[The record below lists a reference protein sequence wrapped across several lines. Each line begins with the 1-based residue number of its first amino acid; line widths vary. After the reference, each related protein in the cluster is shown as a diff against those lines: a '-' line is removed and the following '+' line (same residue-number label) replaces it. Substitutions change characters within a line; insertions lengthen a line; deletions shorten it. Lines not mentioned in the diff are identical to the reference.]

1 MRLAALVATVL
12 AFAAGSAVAC
22 PMHTAGHEQTVA
34 QSNAPKK
41 PPQSQASAGGQ
52 S

>member
-22 PMHTAGHEQTVA
+22 PMHTAGTHETVA
-34 QSNAPKK
+34 QSSPKK
-41 PPQSQASAGGQ
+41 PPQSQAGDQG
-52 S
+52 

>member
-1 MRLAALVATVL
+1 VRLAALVATVL

-22 PMHTAGHEQTVA
+22 PMHTAGHEQAVA

-41 PPQSQASAGGQ
+41 PPRSTAADEQG
-52 S
+52 

>member
-34 QSNAPKK
+34 QSSTPKK
-41 PPQSQASAGGQ
+41 PPQSRASGDQG
-52 S
+52 